1 MYDNQKIIKICFNA
15 IKTYG
20 AESQVDKAI
29 EEMSELTKALLKER
43 RYGENRVDV
52 CEEIADV
59 FITLLQMM
67 LIFGGKKKIAECI
80 DYKIKR
86 LEKRILGGTD
96 DE

>member
-15 IKTYG
+15 IETYG

-43 RYGENRVDV
+43 RYGGSNVDV

-59 FITLLQMM
+59 FIMILQMM
-67 LIFGGKKKIAECI
+67 LIFEEKDEVAKYV

-86 LEKRILGGTD
+86 LEKRITRGTD

>member
-15 IKTYG
+15 IETYG

-43 RYGENRVDV
+43 RYSGSKNDV
-52 CEEIADV
+52 CEELADV

-67 LIFGGKKKIAECI
+67 LIFEEKDEIAKYV

-86 LEKRILGGTD
+86 LEKRISGGTD
-96 DE
+96 CE

>member
-1 MYDNQKIIKICFNA
+1 MYDNQKIIKICFKA
-15 IKTYG
+15 IETYG

-59 FITLLQMM
+59 FITLLQMV
-67 LIFGGKKKIAECI
+67 LIFEEKDEVAKYV

>member
-1 MYDNQKIIKICFNA
+1 MYNNQKIIEVGIKA
-15 IKTYG
+15 IATYG
-20 AESQVDKAI
+20 IESQVDKAI

-43 RYGENRVDV
+43 RCCGSRAAV

-59 FITLLQMM
+59 YIMLLQMM
-67 LIFGGKKKIAECI
+67 LIFEEKKKIAECI